1 MDFDLRQMTGKVL
14 KRLLGVCIVLAA
26 VAFPAS
32 GAVAI
37 VQHVKNHLYSWGT
50 TISCTL
56 SSTGASRNIIVG
68 AVSTAEV
75 VSVSSVTDNQSNTY
89 VQASGSSA
97 VGNAHAVAIWH
108 SLGTTAGVTSVTI
121 TFSAPPNTS
130 CSLVACGTYKACFA
144 YEVSGSLTFDVAGKI
159 DSATCTSNICQGASV
174 TTATST
180 GFVLGVTATG
190 NAPVDQ
196 NPNSGNEFTSGGD
209 IDDFGNG
216 VSAALISGTA
226 AAHQPAWHNYW
237 PDRAGTFTSSTAAYK
252 Q

>member
-1 MDFDLRQMTGKVL
+1 MSLDLRQMPTKAL

-26 VAFPAS
+26 VAFPAN

-37 VQHVKNHLYSWGT
+37 IQHSHSHLYTWGT

-97 VGNAHAVAIWH
+97 VGNGHTVAIWH
-108 SLGTTAGVTSVTI
+108 SLGTTAGVTSVTV

-130 CSLVACGTYKACFA
+130 CNLVACGMYKACFA
-144 YEVSGSLTFDVAGKI
+144 YEVSGAVTFDAASKVDNGNCVGAV
-159 DSATCTSNICQGASV
+159 CTGAAV
-174 TTATST
+174 TTATTT
-180 GFVLGVTATG
+180 GFVLGIIV

-209 IDDFGNG
+209 IDDFGEG
-216 VSAALISGTA
+216 AAASLVSSTA
-226 AAHQPAWHNYW
+226 ASHTPAWHSAW
-237 PDRAGTFTSSTAAYK
+237 TDRNGNFISSTAAYK